1 MTDGGDAGRDVLLET
16 ARLSLRPWRV
26 ADAAFQRKLWLERD
40 HRGPPHRRIDAEGRP
55 TVADLEESIRAA
67 GPSSAGL
74 LVVERKDDGAAL
86 GYCGL
91 IDSGLGPRE
100 PELAYEFLR
109 RVWGQGYAT
118 EACWAVLDW
127 ARSLGHVRLWAHVW
141 EWNTGSRRVLSKLG
155 FTESEREETSYGTNL
170 LTTRPL

>member
-1 MTDGGDAGRDVLLET
+1 MPDGIEPGSDVLLET
-16 ARLSLRPWRV
+16 ARLTLRPWRV
-26 ADAAFQRKLWLERD
+26 ADAAFQREMWLERD
-40 HRGPPHRRIDAEGRP
+40 PRVPPHRRIDADGRP
-55 TVADLEESIRAA
+55 TVTDLEESIRAS
-67 GPSSAGL
+67 GSRSAGL
-74 LVVERKDDGAAL
+74 LVVERKGEGAAL

-109 RVWGQGYAT
+109 RSWGQGYAT
-118 EACWAVLDW
+118 EASWAVVEW

-141 EWNTGSRRVLSKLG
+141 DWNTGSRRVLSKLG
-155 FTESEREETSYGTNL
+155 FTESTRDEAIHGTNL